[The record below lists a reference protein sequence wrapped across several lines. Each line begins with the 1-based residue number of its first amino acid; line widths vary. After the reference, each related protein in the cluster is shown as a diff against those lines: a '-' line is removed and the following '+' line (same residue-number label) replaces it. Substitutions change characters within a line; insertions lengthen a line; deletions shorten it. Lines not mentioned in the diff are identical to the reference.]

1 MDYLLTALWTG
12 LETIAFNFI
21 FRAIFRLTPPAKR
34 SVIALTLL
42 WIFSQIYLH
51 LGLLAPIKLT
61 MTVVSHLVVSC
72 VLYKGKWYLHLLASM
87 LWLIIGGI
95 VDTISLYGF
104 SALLNL
110 SASQLVWKKWLYAM
124 VVSIGKLVTLFLSW
138 LFYRFWRYK
147 RFQSTQRKWLLLSLL
162 FPFASVMILYAVF
175 LNYQDAADVSA
186 PVVLFC
192 GILAIANV
200 GVAYFTEEMEKNAQ
214 REKEIILMHQQMEIQ
229 ATHIQALEKGY
240 QAQRTATH
248 EFRSQLQTILGLLV
262 QDKPNDAQIYVQDIL
277 GHQTLRIFPV
287 NSHHSLID
295 ALLNQKYQIA
305 REHNIDI
312 RFEIN
317 DLSSLSLDMNKM
329 LVLLSNLLD
338 NAIEGCY
345 RVKEQRVLV
354 CRLILEEDALQISVK
369 NSSLPLTIVEN
380 AIPTSKEPKAE
391 HGFGLPRIQ
400 YIVKQFRGTCVFDFQ
415 NGWFIFAAEIPV
427 E

>member
-1 MDYLLTALWTG
+1 
-12 LETIAFNFI
+12 
-21 FRAIFRLTPPAKR
+21 
-34 SVIALTLL
+34 
-42 WIFSQIYLH
+42 
-51 LGLLAPIKLT
+51 
-61 MTVVSHLVVSC
+61 
-72 VLYKGKWYLHLLASM
+72 M

-317 DLSSLSLDMNKM
+317 DLSSCL
-329 LVLLSNLLD
+329 
-338 NAIEGCY
+338 
-345 RVKEQRVLV
+345 
-354 CRLILEEDALQISVK
+354 
-369 NSSLPLTIVEN
+369 
-380 AIPTSKEPKAE
+380 
-391 HGFGLPRIQ
+391 
-400 YIVKQFRGTCVFDFQ
+400 
-415 NGWFIFAAEIPV
+415 
-427 E
+427 